1 MSEVTFTAVMPLP
14 ESTVCSISEQLNSN
28 LRELASLTHNPVDK
42 KAIRD
47 CIRSISH
54 TLESYPDAVPDNME
68 LEHFF
73 ADGLYGRR
81 WGCKAGVI
89 LTTRIHTVQHLS
101 TVSRGKIAVASTDGL
116 RIVEAGEMFVT
127 QPGTQR
133 VILVLEDAV
142 FTTVHAN
149 PDNLKD
155 PEELTAKFT
164 IGPFEEY
171 SEAS

>member
-1 MSEVTFTAVMPLP
+1 MSEVSFTAVMPLP
-14 ESTVCSISEQLNSN
+14 ETSVCSIEEQLNSN
-28 LRELASLTHNPVDK
+28 LVALAKLTHNPTDK

-47 CIRSISH
+47 QIRTISH
-54 TLESYPDAVPDNME
+54 TLEGYPDAVPDNME
-68 LEHFF
+68 LQHFY

-81 WGCKAGVI
+81 WGCKRGVI

-101 TVSRGKIAVASTDGL
+101 TLSRGKIAVASTDGL
-116 RIVEAGEMFVT
+116 RILEAGEMFVT
-127 QPGTQR
+127 EPGTQR

-149 PDNLKD
+149 PDNLRD

-171 SEAS
+171 LEAK